1 MDHGEIAGFLAAKKI
16 PFQQD
21 FPLHEYTTFRI
32 GGNADFFVTPQNPE
46 AMAVLQSGLAARGI
60 PVFVLGGG
68 SNILVSDAGF
78 RGVVIHPDL
87 GEDFRII
94 HKSSSRLQLFVPASA
109 RAPLTGKKISAM
121 GFTGLEFLTT
131 IPGEFGGSVIQNAG
145 CYGHELKDAV
155 ISVEVVTGGEVR
167 TLDNASCTFKYR
179 DSVFKKTPAM
189 WVAGATLEMG
199 SGDLS
204 LIEARIADYKGRR
217 IASQPKNRRS
227 AGSIFKNP
235 PKNISEKKAWQL
247 IEEAGL
253 RGLQDGGAEISH
265 EHCNFIVNNGTGK
278 AAEVFRLMQLIEK
291 KVIETTGVQLEREVV
306 LVGDFG
312 DIQ

>member
-1 MDHGEIAGFLAAKKI
+1 MNQGEIAGFLAAQKI
-16 PFQQD
+16 SFRQD
-21 FPLHEYTTFRI
+21 FPLYEYTTFRI
-32 GGNADFFVTPQNPE
+32 GGNADFFVTPQNSE
-46 AMAVLQSGLAARGI
+46 EMALLQSWLGTREI

-87 GEDFRII
+87 GEDLNII
-94 HKSSSRLQLFVPASA
+94 HQSASRLQVFVPASA

-121 GFTGLEFLTT
+121 GFAGLEFLTT

-145 CYGHELKDAV
+145 CYGHELKDTI
-155 ISVEVVTGGEVR
+155 ISVEVITDGEVR
-167 TLDNASCTFKYR
+167 TLANAGCGFAYR
-179 DSVFKKTPAM
+179 DSLFKKTPAM
-189 WVAGATLEMG
+189 WVAGATLDIG

-204 LIEARIADYKGRR
+204 LIEERISDYKGRR

-235 PKNISEKKAWQL
+235 PKNISAKKSWQL

-253 RGLQDGGAEISH
+253 RGVKEGGAEISH
-265 EHCNFIVNNGTGK
+265 EHCNFIVNNGAAK
-278 AAEVFRLMQLIEK
+278 AQDVFKLMQLIEK
-291 KVIETTGVQLEREVV
+291 KVYESTGLRLEREVV
-306 LVGDFG
+306 LVGEFAVSG
-312 DIQ
+312 